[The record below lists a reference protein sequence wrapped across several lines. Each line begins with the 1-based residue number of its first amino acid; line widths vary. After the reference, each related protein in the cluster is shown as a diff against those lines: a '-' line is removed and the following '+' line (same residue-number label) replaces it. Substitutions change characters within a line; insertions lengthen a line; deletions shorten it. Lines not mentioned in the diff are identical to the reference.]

1 MDYQERDKKSLVAER
16 KELMLKRHPE
26 ASGLKLY
33 FLMLKDFYQGGIKLL
48 NGKLA
53 LRGAEVGKF
62 VSVYK
67 KLKLVNKG
75 TVKIGDYTKIW
86 SKIDQ
91 TKIYVERGGTL
102 TIGQHSFIN
111 GVYIAVESSVDIGSY
126 VDIAP
131 YVMIMDAQMPHTYKN
146 KAKKPAPITIED
158 NVWIATRSIILRGV
172 TIGKGAVVAAGSV
185 VTKDVAPYTLVGGI
199 PAKIIKNLRP

>member
-1 MDYQERDKKSLVAER
+1 
-16 KELMLKRHPE
+16 
-26 ASGLKLY
+26 
-33 FLMLKDFYQGGIKLL
+33 MLKDFYQGGLKLL
-48 NGKLA
+48 YGKLA

-91 TKIYVERGGTL
+91 TKIIVEDGGVL
-102 TIGQHSFIN
+102 TIGQNSFIN
-111 GVYIAVESSVDIGSY
+111 GAYIAVESSVEIGNS

-146 KAKKPAPITIED
+146 SARKPAPIVIKD
-158 NVWIATRSIILRGV
+158 HVWIATRAIILRGV
-172 TIGKGAVVAAGSV
+172 TIGEGAVVAAGSV

-199 PAKIIKNLRP
+199 PAKILKNLRP